1 MKNDLTDVAVMAVL
15 VASGCALTYLF
26 LRASLRRSLDKK
38 QRETDRRLDSLVAT
52 LQSIEERIEAS
63 LEARLDEQG
72 EVAQMQAVAAPEFTM
87 EAAQGFATAA
97 SPAVEQQ
104 PVRRAAG
111 EISPETMAVLTEAV
125 AAFLGKKVRIL
136 SAKLLESPN
145 ESVNAWSQ
153 QGRVFVQASHNLRSR
168 G

>member
-1 MKNDLTDVAVMAVL
+1 MAVL
-15 VASGCALTYLF
+15 VASGCVLTYLF

-38 QRETDRRLDSLVAT
+38 QRETDRRLDSLAAT
-52 LQSIEERIEAS
+52 LHSIEERIEAS

-72 EVAQMQAVAAPEFTM
+72 EVAQMQAVAAPEFIM
-87 EAAQGFATAA
+87 EAAPGFATSP
-97 SPAVEQQ
+97 SPAVEQE

-145 ESVNAWSQ
+145 EVVNAWSQ